1 MESLKRRCPACGAGV
16 GMLVRI
22 STVPGRNDVMTISLY
37 CESCHYQWTI
47 EDTDESDHSVQSKPE
62 K

>member
-1 MESLKRRCPACGAGV
+1 
-16 GMLVRI
+16 MLVRI
-22 STVPGRNDVMTISLY
+22 STVLGRNDVMTISLY
-37 CESCHYQWTI
+37 CESCRYQWTI

>member
-1 MESLKRRCPACGAGV
+1 
-16 GMLVRI
+16 MLVRI

-37 CESCHYQWTI
+37 CESCRYQWTI